1 MDNKGLIITGIISIF
16 GLFFMP
22 SVPIDKQSKKEL
34 QHIQSAE
41 KYLDELK
48 SDNQQAILKMKDS
61 LNTLSTQKPRVK
73 IKIKIVRD
81 TIFLKDSTW

>member
-22 SVPIDKQSKKEL
+22 SVPIDKQSKREL
-34 QHIQSAE
+34 QHIKSAE

-48 SDNQQAILKMKDS
+48 SDNGQAILKMKDS
-61 LNTLSTQKPRVK
+61 LNTLSTQ
-73 IKIKIVRD
+73 
-81 TIFLKDSTW
+81 